1 MTALIIALSVLLLC
15 AAAFVY
21 VLIRLLVAIL
31 SLDSAIAREI
41 FALRSGKPP
50 ANYNIEAAMAAKPTE
65 GAFEPTTDEEAA
77 IYEIARRAKAEGMSD
92 EEIAA
97 FIKQGI
103 GASTD

>member
-1 MTALIIALSVLLLC
+1 MTAIILAFALLLLC

-21 VLIRLLVAIL
+21 VLVRLLMAIL

-41 FALRSGKPP
+41 FMLRSGK
-50 ANYNIEAAMAAKPTE
+50 ASSNYNIEAAMAAKPTE

-77 IYEIARRAKAEGMSD
+77 LYEVARRARAEGMSD

-97 FIKQGI
+97 FIRQGI
-103 GASTD
+103 GENAD